1 MVQTQFQKCIKVL
14 RTDNGTEFVNTN
26 FINFLNKKGIAH
38 QKTCVYT
45 NKMTPLGKPM
55 IITFRAYSK
64 DQIIKILCQR
74 LTTLPYTAFQ
84 PQALEL
90 CARGCHDSCNMS
102 AIEILE
108 AEIKE
113 SLSISQSSSLEQACF
128 DNQKAAI
135 CNGPTKKEFSIVR
148 VDHVAAALSKAYKS
162 PVVDTIQSLPQ
173 HQQLILCSA
182 VKLFRGKKKD
192 STVGELNKF
201 YADVCKST
209 LIPPVGTVELSSM
222 CRVLA
227 DQGLIKLGQSREDK
241 LKRVDANAYLCLY
254 TKVYLASREDDG
266 KQCCQMLSSPQEII
280 TELAEV
286 AVSFVMFFL
295 VFGTSRQSRPRKQLA
310 QQYCSSNSSCKLARM
325 MQVLK
330 SNSQTSYFKSLSTYT
345 LNNSYRSGHS
355 MQ

>member
-1 MVQTQFQKCIKVL
+1 
-14 RTDNGTEFVNTN
+14 
-26 FINFLNKKGIAH
+26 
-38 QKTCVYT
+38 
-45 NKMTPLGKPM
+45 M

-90 CARGCHDSCNMS
+90 CARRVAAASGDMRKALWVCRS

-295 VFGTSRQSRPRKQLA
+295 VFGTSRRSRPRKQLA

-325 MQVLK
+325 MQALK
-330 SNSQTSYFKSLSTYT
+330 SVLFSIDKGIIFHLFVPYQLSNMLNLGVSFTTQKGSHIGPHGIIVVDRRVSL
-345 LNNSYRSGHS
+345 RSGHS